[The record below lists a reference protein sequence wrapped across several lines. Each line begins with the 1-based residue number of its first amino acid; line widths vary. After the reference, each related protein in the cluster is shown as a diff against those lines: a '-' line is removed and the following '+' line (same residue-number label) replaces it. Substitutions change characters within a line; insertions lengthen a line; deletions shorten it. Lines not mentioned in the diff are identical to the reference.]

1 MAEHDYETISSAIRN
16 TFERVRIEMPS
27 EPPMALTENFGANE
41 MKQTQ
46 WTAFLHRN
54 STLDAPADFKE
65 IVACVS
71 QFLSPVFYHAEIT
84 PKKWIPGVG
93 WQN

>member
-1 MAEHDYETISSAIRN
+1 
-16 TFERVRIEMPS
+16 
-27 EPPMALTENFGANE
+27 MALTENFGANE

-84 PKKWIPGVG
+84 PKKWIPGVAG
-93 WQN
+93 KIECTAPCGNSLEVRRSLRVPSA